1 MSSFNLFSFI
11 PFAAFFVNSLLATYL
26 FAKRKGNKV
35 NNAYYLF
42 AISLMFWAFGDFLLW
57 LKINPEWYHPI
68 LVIQSIFW
76 IPVGFLFLNFVYM
89 FIRRKRNH
97 VYWIFLGFNVA
108 AILLSVF
115 TDLVNHGYREEQ
127 WGVIHNPG
135 PLHIWI
141 VLGPVL
147 MSMMYGVFL
156 LFHRMLKTHD
166 PQERKK
172 LNIVVS
178 GTAITSIFALFSAV
192 IIPDVFDIRVMPST
206 HDVALT
212 LYAIVIFIAI
222 EKYSFLKIKVADVS
236 NDMFAK
242 MRDGIVILD
251 KHDRVQHINPSA
263 MKMLNIPFSNESEK
277 SRIKIRDYFE
287 SLPELRSF
295 SNYEARPAHSEYDDQ
310 IFLISKSPVMDNQ
323 GISGSLIVI
332 RDITHQKQYEEEIR
346 QINEQLAEARD
357 AALEA
362 SRMKSQFL
370 ANMSH
375 ELRTP
380 LNAVIGYSEIIE
392 EEAEDENVPTI
403 ASDAKKINSAGKH
416 LLDLINDIL
425 DLSKIEAGKME
436 LFISRFNIR
445 DLIADVLANVEP
457 LIANNSNKLILE
469 NKLETAVHADETKVR
484 QILMNLLSNAAK
496 FTEQGAIRLVVTSFE
511 TNGLQYLRFDVIDSG
526 IGMNQ
531 EQLQRLF
538 TSFTQADASTTR
550 KYGGT
555 GLGLAISKRFAEMM
569 CGEII
574 VTSNEGEGSQF
585 SVIIPADVQQAQELR
600 QQAEETVDEEPLAN
614 VAISETNVEED
625 LLKLTEDLKAY
636 RKILIVDDDEPT
648 REILRRYLAK
658 EDMAVYTAAS
668 GVEALQIAREIMPDV
683 ITLDVMMPGM
693 DGWTVLRE
701 IKSDKELCH
710 IPVIMVTMVDD
721 KPTAYANGVTDYL
734 IKPVPRPQLV
744 SMVQKVIHSQNNKPV
759 LIVDDDPEIREVM
772 RLVLEEEGLRVLEA
786 INGEDALE
794 IVTQNEPAMVILD
807 LNMPVLDGFEFLSV
821 FRKDMRYR
829 DIPVIVLTAKEMPAK
844 QLKNL
849 AEKSVDIVGKDN
861 FSAETLISD
870 VKKHI
875 H

>member
-1 MSSFNLFSFI
+1 MTTFNLFSFI

-26 FAKRKGNKV
+26 FAKRKGNKI

-42 AISLMFWAFGDFLLW
+42 ALALMFWAFGDFLLW
-57 LKINPEWYHPI
+57 LKIEPSWYETI
-68 LVIQSIFW
+68 LKVQSVFW

-89 FIRRKRNH
+89 FIRRKRNF
-97 VYWIFLGFNVA
+97 VYWAFLGLNAV

-115 TDLVNHGYREEQ
+115 TDLVNVGYREEP
-127 WGVIHNPG
+127 WGVIHSPG
-135 PLHIWI
+135 PFHIWV

-147 MSMMYGVFL
+147 MSMLYGLFL
-156 LFHRMLKTHD
+156 LFHRMLQTHD
-166 PQERKK
+166 PHERKK
-172 LNIVVS
+172 LNVVVS
-178 GTAITSIFALFSAV
+178 GTAITSVFALFSAV
-192 IIPDVFDIRVMPST
+192 LIPDIFDIRAMPST

-212 LYAIVIFIAI
+212 IYALVIFVAI
-222 EKYSFLKIKVADVS
+222 EKYSFLKIRVADVS

-251 KHDRVQHINPSA
+251 KHERVQHINPSA
-263 MKMLNIPFSNESEK
+263 LKMLNIPFSNETDK
-277 SRIKIRDYFE
+277 TRIKIRDYFE
-287 SLPELRSF
+287 SIPEMRSF
-295 SNYEARPAHSEYDDQ
+295 SNYETRPRMSDYEDQ
-310 IFLISKSPVMDNQ
+310 IFLLSKSPVMDTQ

-346 QINEQLAEARD
+346 QINEQLADARD
-357 AALEA
+357 EALEA

-392 EEAEDENVPTI
+392 EEAEDENVPAI
-403 ASDAKKINSAGKH
+403 ASDAKKVNSAGKH
-416 LLDLINDIL
+416 LLSLINDIL
-425 DLSKIEAGKME
+425 DLSKIEAGKMDM
-436 LFISRFNIR
+436 FITKFSIR
-445 DLIADVLANVEP
+445 DLIADVLVNVEP
-457 LIANNSNKLILE
+457 LIANNNNKIVLNNSLDLRI
-469 NKLETAVHADETKVR
+469 NADETKTR
-484 QILMNLLSNAAK
+484 QVLMNLLSNAAK
-496 FTEQGAIRLVVTSFE
+496 FTDNGVIRLSTSSFE
-511 TNGLQYLRFDVIDSG
+511 SEGVQYVRFDVSDNG

-574 VTSNEGEGSQF
+574 VSSGEGQGSEF
-585 SVIIPADVQQAQELR
+585 SIILPVDVETAKDCQAANLENISK
-600 QQAEETVDEEPLAN
+600 EPEAN
-614 VAISETNVEED
+614 IAISEKTVEQD
-625 LLKLTEDLKAY
+625 LLKLTADLKDY

-648 REILRRYLAK
+648 REILRRYLSKEEMTVYMASNGMDAIRMAK
-658 EDMAVYTAAS
+658 EI
-668 GVEALQIAREIMPDV
+668 QPDV

-701 IKSDKELCH
+701 IKSDKELCQ
-710 IPVIMVTMVDD
+710 IPVIMITMVDD
-721 KPTAYANGVTDYL
+721 KPTAYANGVNDYL
-734 IKPVPRPQLV
+734 IKPVPRPQLL
-744 SMVQKVIHSQNNKPV
+744 SMVHKVIQAHSNRPI

-772 RLVLEEEGLRVLEA
+772 RMVLEDEGFRVLEA
-786 INGEDALE
+786 IHGEDALE
-794 IVTQNEPAMVILD
+794 IVTQNEPSMVILD
-807 LNMPVLDGFEFLSV
+807 LNMPVMDGFEFLSI
-821 FRKDMRYR
+821 FRKDLRYR
-829 DIPVIVLTAKEMPAK
+829 DIPVIVLTAKDMPPK

-849 AEKSVDIVGKDN
+849 AEKSVDIVGKDDFN
-861 FSAETLISD
+861 AEALISD